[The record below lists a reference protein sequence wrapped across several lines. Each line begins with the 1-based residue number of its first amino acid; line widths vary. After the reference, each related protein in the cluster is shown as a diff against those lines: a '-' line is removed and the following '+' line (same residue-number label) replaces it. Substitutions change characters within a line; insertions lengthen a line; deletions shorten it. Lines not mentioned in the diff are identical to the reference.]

1 MGVPRTRASG
11 SGHAARSGSSAGP
24 EAAAPS
30 PNAAELHRRGGP
42 GEDRHLTRVGRQYA
56 PGSAG
61 QGLAPQGRHLAGLP
75 RGERGVWGTAPRFSG
90 HRDAPSMARQGHRVA
105 ASSTASSSG
114 AVQGLREATRSVA
127 MAGGLGACPQGFQ
140 AGPHPLNNLIQG
152 NKVRQPDT
160 TRLSGVLTM
169 PKQPWEEGFNSGKT
183 KVVDRCP
190 YPAGSP
196 EAWAWSSGRI
206 EGQAVKD
213 GYESTRQ

>member
-1 MGVPRTRASG
+1 MGVPHPRAAG
-11 SGHAARSGSSAGP
+11 AVTAARSVSSDGP
-24 EAAAPS
+24 QAAARGRTDGREAARP
-30 PNAAELHRRGGP
+30 PEGP

-152 NKVRQPDT
+152 NKVRQPVIP
-160 TRLSGVLTM
+160 RLSGGCLHDF
-169 PKQPWEEGFNSGKT
+169 QP
-183 KVVDRCP
+183 
-190 YPAGSP
+190 
-196 EAWAWSSGRI
+196 
-206 EGQAVKD
+206 
-213 GYESTRQ
+213 